1 MKRFTT
7 VIVAASLLASP
18 VLADSA
24 KYADRGSL
32 RRVVQ
37 IYYAQNNRVQLAVW
51 RDACLHWDQL
61 EENRTARAKLR
72 RKADRIA
79 YDKVANALGDVYSA
93 EPEPTDGN
101 LEQIQKD
108 FCTAADNR

>member
-1 MKRFTT
+1 MKRFTSA
-7 VIVAASLLASP
+7 IVAASLLASP
-18 VLADSA
+18 VLAAPA
-24 KYADRGSL
+24 KFAEPGSL
-32 RRVVQ
+32 RRSVQ

-79 YDKVANALGDVYSA
+79 YDRVAEALGDVYSA
-93 EPEPTDGN
+93 EAEPTDGN
-101 LEQIQKD
+101 LQQIQKD
-108 FCTAADNR
+108 FCRAADDR